1 MSRLHADDPSKP
13 PADPA
18 PLPSALAAMVSL
30 EPVERLR
37 RRWPRYLAAALT
49 AAMLVGLGR
58 ELLGQGLAGLRRAV
72 PSSSAFY
79 LFFLL
84 SYFALPMFEFGIFRR
99 LWSVPASAF
108 LALNRKRVA
117 NDVLIGYS
125 GDAYFYAWASARLK
139 MVAAPFGAVKDVS
152 ILSALAGNLSGFLL
166 GVVALPLGYQLIAPD
181 VLRIM
186 LWSVGLVV
194 LLTAFFLVF
203 SSRVFSLPRR
213 QLWFVFAMHMLRIAF
228 ANITIALAWSYAVPS
243 VSVGMWLFLVAGR
256 QLISRLPLLPNKD
269 LLFANFA
276 ILFIGEDQLLSDLM
290 AFTAASILAM
300 HVVVIA
306 LLGAEYAVERT
317 RTWRPEGRP
326 DGRPDERVAG

>member
-1 MSRLHADDPSKP
+1 MSRLPADDPTFTGPTPS
-13 PADPA
+13 DPVA
-18 PLPSALAAMVSL
+18 PALASLTAL
-30 EPVERLR
+30 EPIERLR

-49 AAMLVGLGR
+49 AAMLVGLAR
-58 ELLGQGLAGLRRAV
+58 ELLGQGLVGLRRAV
-72 PSSSAFY
+72 PDAPGFY
-79 LFFLL
+79 VFFIL

-117 NDVLIGYS
+117 NDVLVGYS

-152 ILSALAGNLSGFLL
+152 IISAIAGNLSGLLL
-166 GVVALPLGYQLIAPD
+166 GLVALPLGYQLIAPD
-181 VLRIM
+181 VLRII
-186 LWSVGLVV
+186 LWSAGLAM
-194 LLTAFFLVF
+194 LLTAGFLVF

-228 ANITIALAWSYAVPS
+228 ANVTIALAWAYAVPS
-243 VSVGMWLFLVAGR
+243 VSIGMWLFLVAGR

-276 ILFIGEDQLLSDLM
+276 ILFIGEDRLLSDLM

-300 HVVVIA
+300 HVLVIA

-317 RTWRPEGRP
+317 RIWRHEQPAPE
-326 DGRPDERVAG
+326 

>member
-1 MSRLHADDPSKP
+1 MNRLRADDPSSPTPP
-13 PADPA
+13 PADP
-18 PLPSALAAMVSL
+18 LPPALASL
-30 EPVERLR
+30 AALQPVETLR
-37 RRWPRYLAAALT
+37 RRWPQYLAAALT
-49 AAMLVGLGR
+49 AAMLIGLAR

-72 PSSSAFY
+72 PTSPGFY
-79 LFFLL
+79 VFFIL
-84 SYFALPMFEFGIFRR
+84 SYFALPLFEFGIFRR

-117 NDVLIGYS
+117 NDVLVGYS

-152 ILSALAGNLSGFLL
+152 IISAIAGNLSGLLL
-166 GVVALPLGYQLIAPD
+166 GIVALPLGYQLIAPD
-181 VLRIM
+181 ILRII
-186 LWSVGLVV
+186 LWSAGLAM
-194 LLTAFFLVF
+194 LLTAGFLAF

-213 QLWFVFAMHMLRIAF
+213 QLWFIFAMHMLRIAF
-228 ANITIALAWSYAVPS
+228 ANVTIALAWAYAVPS

-256 QLISRLPLLPNKD
+256 QLISRLPLVPNKD
-269 LLFANFA
+269 LVFASFA

-300 HVVVIA
+300 HVMVIA

-317 RTWRPEGRP
+317 RTWRGEG
-326 DGRPDERVAG
+326 